1 MLTDIQI
8 RNFVIVE
15 SLTIDLSKGMI
26 VLTGETGAGKS
37 ILLDALTLALGGRA
51 DSGFVRQGC
60 ERAEISTTFQVNG
73 YQDIVRWLQDHE
85 LDADG
90 EGDCIIRRTISSDGR
105 SKGYINGYPVPIQSL
120 RELGDLLVDIHGQHA
135 HQSLLKKDLQRQTL
149 DDFAGH
155 GDLLNEV
162 QSHYQQW
169 RTLKKQQVELERNKE
184 EREARI
190 DLLTYQT
197 KELEELS
204 LSEEEIQSIE
214 SEHSKLAHANQIR
227 EGVEK
232 ILFTLEGNEL
242 ASAARLLNQSLHEL
256 EQLKEYDDNLEP
268 TTTLL
273 NEASIQLGE
282 TINELNHYLND
293 LNVDPM
299 HLEYLDERL
308 GVLHDLSRKHHVDA
322 IELPKLLS
330 QLSTELADLLSAQDD
345 SANLGKKIT
354 AMEAAYFD
362 LANKLTASRRKFAKV
377 LEKKVSE
384 NMQQLGMKNGEFS
397 VDFQPQEEIA
407 PNGLERIE
415 FLVRINPGQ
424 PFKPMSKVASGG
436 ELSRISLA
444 LQVIIA
450 NKGRIPTLVFDEVD
464 VGIGG
469 GIAEIVGRKLK
480 SLSGNRQVICITHQ
494 PQVAALADYHLH
506 VSKTSTKDSTDTQV
520 NVLSEEQRYNEIA
533 RMLGGLKI
541 TKQTLSHAKEMVEQA
556 QVSVAE

>member
-15 SLTIDLSKGMI
+15 SLTIDLSQGMI

-60 ERAEISTTFQVNG
+60 ERAEISTTFQING
-73 YQDIVRWLQDHE
+73 YPDIVRWLRDHE

-90 EGDCIIRRTISSDGR
+90 EGDCIVRRTISSDGR

-162 QSHYQQW
+162 QTHYQQW
-169 RTLKKQQVELERNKE
+169 RKLKQQQTELERNKE

-197 KELEELS
+197 RELEELN

-214 SEHSKLAHANQIR
+214 SEHAKLAHVNQIR

-232 ILFTLEGNEL
+232 ILFTLEENEQ

-256 EQLKEYDDNLEP
+256 EQLKEYDDNLES

-308 GVLHDLSRKHHVDA
+308 GVLHDLSRKHHVDT

-330 QLSTELADLLSAQDD
+330 QLSSELGDLLSAQDD
-345 SANLGKKIT
+345 SANLDNKIA

-377 LEKKVSE
+377 LENKVSE
-384 NMQQLGMKNGEFS
+384 NMKQLGMKNGEFS
-397 VDFQPQEEIA
+397 VDFQPQEELA
-407 PNGLERIE
+407 ANGLERIE

-424 PFKPMSKVASGG
+424 PFKSMSKVASGG

-480 SLSGNRQVICITHQ
+480 SLSGNRQVVCITHQ

-520 NVLSEEQRYNEIA
+520 NVLNEEQRYNEIA

-541 TKQTLSHAKEMVEQA
+541 TEQTLSHAKEMVEQA
-556 QVSVAE
+556 QVSMAE